1 VAPPLASVTTD
12 LLEQATRRAATT
24 VSVPCPPLNDGQG
37 VTLIARWGEQ
47 LDVHRIPATSATKGA
62 SAEQITSYHIY
73 TASAILS
80 FLSFFFVVQFVSETK
95 GKELEEMR
103 V

>member
-1 VAPPLASVTTD
+1 VGRTARCAPRNPP
-12 LLEQATRRAATT
+12 RR
-24 VSVPCPPLNDGQG
+24 
-37 VTLIARWGEQ
+37 RRKE
-47 LDVHRIPATSATKGA
+47 A
-62 SAEQITSYHIY
+62 SAEQITGYHIY